1 MDKMRNSNFELLR
14 LLAMIVII
22 ASHFLVHGTGVT
34 STPPLLTNVIIIG
47 SRISNNIFFLLTG
60 YFLQNS
66 KFTFKKLL
74 SLFIQIIFVN
84 YSLLLINLFVFKERN
99 IVLIL
104 KQLFPISS
112 SMNWF
117 ITAYLGIYMI
127 MPFLQKASTALR
139 KNKDIYGVFIFVLF
153 CIMGLYGFITPSN
166 PYYSGILFGI
176 YIVFVGDFIRYKQS
190 VLNSTHILVY
200 GIGAFILLIL
210 IHKVLLK
217 LTIYI
222 PTLSAYIEHFEG
234 NSSPLIT
241 LIAISLVLNFKRLKI
256 NSKIINLFASSTLFV
271 YLIHDNGAFKDHLWF
286 DILKVQNHLEDLIQY
301 MLICTILIY
310 LSCTC
315 IYLFYKLTIG
325 KFFDFILSKPAQIID
340 RKIISIFT
348 KE

>member
-1 MDKMRNSNFELLR
+1 
-14 LLAMIVII
+14 
-22 ASHFLVHGTGVT
+22 
-34 STPPLLTNVIIIG
+34 
-47 SRISNNIFFLLTG
+47 
-60 YFLQNS
+60 
-66 KFTFKKLL
+66 
-74 SLFIQIIFVN
+74 
-84 YSLLLINLFVFKERN
+84 
-99 IVLIL
+99 
-104 KQLFPISS
+104 
-112 SMNWF
+112 
-117 ITAYLGIYMI
+117 

-190 VLNSTHILVY
+190 VLNSSHILVY

-241 LIAISLVLNFKRLKI
+241 LIAISLVLNVKRLRI
-256 NSKIINLFASSTLFV
+256 NSKVINLLASSTLFV

-286 DILKVQNHLEDLIQY
+286 DILKVQNHLEDLIPY
-301 MLICTILIY
+301 MLICTISIY

-315 IYLFYKLTIG
+315 IYLLYKISVG
-325 KFFDFILSKPAQIID
+325 KLFDFIFSKPAQIID

>member
-1 MDKMRNSNFELLR
+1 MGKMRNSNFELLR

-117 ITAYLGIYMI
+117 ITAYVGIYMM
-127 MPFLQKASTALR
+127 MPFLQKASMALR
-139 KNKDIYGVFIFVLF
+139 KDKDLYGLFIFILF

-166 PYYSGILFGI
+166 PYYNGILFGI
-176 YIVFVGDFIRYKQS
+176 YIIFIGDFIRYKKFI
-190 VLNSTHILVY
+190 LNRSHLFAY
-200 GIGAFILLIL
+200 GIGTFTLLLLIR
-210 IHKVLLK
+210 KVLIRLA
-217 LTIYI
+217 IYI
-222 PTLSAYIEHFEG
+222 PTLSTYIGHFEG
-234 NSSPLIT
+234 NSSPLVT
-241 LIAISLVLNFKRLKI
+241 LIAISLVLSFEKLKI
-256 NSKIINLFASSTLFV
+256 NSKTINSLASSTLFV
-271 YLIHDNGAFKDHLWF
+271 YLIHDNSAFKDHLWV
-286 DILKVQNHLEDLIQY
+286 DILKVQNHLSDLIQY

-325 KFFDFILSKPAQIID
+325 KFFDFILSKPTQIID
-340 RKIISIFT
+340 RKIISIT
-348 KE
+348 QKR